1 MKLELNWEFSNIS
14 LQETLVE
21 NGGEKARGFV
31 RVQLLLRRPINV
43 ISGQQPP
50 PVYNISNS
58 TLSERSTI
66 RNSHIFAI
74 TLDNVN
80 CELLIELHS
89 LTSRAEFSLHSI

>member
-1 MKLELNWEFSNIS
+1 MKLKLNWEFSNFKLNGIS

-66 RNSHIFAI
+66 RKSHIFAI
-74 TLDNVN
+74 LSCTVY
-80 CELLIELHS
+80 H
-89 LTSRAEFSLHSI
+89 LTS

>member
-1 MKLELNWEFSNIS
+1 ML
-14 LQETLVE
+14 E

-66 RNSHIFAI
+66 RNCRTFAFQLKNIFNIDMISSDSVTTMVVPHIYF
-74 TLDNVN
+74 
-80 CELLIELHS
+80 
-89 LTSRAEFSLHSI
+89 FSNSTTRFL